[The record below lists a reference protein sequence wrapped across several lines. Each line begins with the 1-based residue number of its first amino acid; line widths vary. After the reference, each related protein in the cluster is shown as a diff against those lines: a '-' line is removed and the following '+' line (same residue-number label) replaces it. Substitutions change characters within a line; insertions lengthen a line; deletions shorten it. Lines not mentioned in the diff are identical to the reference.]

1 MFQETT
7 TRSVLKTLSWRLLA
21 TLTTILLVYLF
32 TGRLGMAFT
41 LGGIEIVLKM
51 LLYYF
56 HERAWNRTSF
66 GRKEPRPAVVWF
78 TGLSGA
84 GKSTISERV
93 YDHLKKE
100 GVKVEHLDGDK
111 VREIFPKT
119 GFSKE
124 ERNRHVKRV
133 GFLASMLEKNGVT
146 VLASFISPYR
156 ESREFVRK
164 MCNNFVEVYVATP
177 LEVCEQRDIKGLY
190 AKARRGEITQFT
202 GIDDPYE
209 APEHPE
215 IVVDTSQ
222 QSVEESVRYVLR
234 ELKKYQR

>member
-66 GRKEPRPAVVWF
+66 GSKEPRPAVVWF

-100 GVKVEHLDGDK
+100 GVKVEHLDGDR

>member
-32 TGRLGMAFT
+32 TGRWGMAFT
-41 LGGIEIVLKM
+41 LGGVEIILKM
-51 LLYYF
+51 LLYYL
-56 HERAWNRTSF
+56 HERAWNRTSY

-84 GKSTISERV
+84 GKSTISEKV
-93 YDHLKKE
+93 YEHLKKQ
-100 GVKVEHLDGDK
+100 GVKVEHLDGDR
-111 VREIFPKT
+111 VRAIFPKT

-133 GFLASMLEKNGVT
+133 GFLASMLEKNGIT

-156 ESREFVRK
+156 ESRDFVRK
-164 MCNNFVEVYVATP
+164 MCKNFVEVYVATP

-190 AKARRGEITQFT
+190 AKARRGEIKQFT

-209 APEHPE
+209 APENPE
-215 IVVDTSQ
+215 IIVDTSQ
-222 QSVEESVRYVLR
+222 QSVEESVAYVLR

>member
-7 TRSVLKTLSWRLLA
+7 TRSILKTLSWRLLA
-21 TLTTILLVYLF
+21 TLTTVLLVYLF

-41 LGGIEIVLKM
+41 LGGVEIILKM
-51 LLYYF
+51 LLYYL

-84 GKSTISERV
+84 GKRTISERV
-93 YDHLKKE
+93 YEHLKKE
-100 GVKVEHLDGDK
+100 GGKVEHLDGDR

-156 ESREFVRK
+156 ESREFVRN

-209 APEHPE
+209 APENPE
-215 IVVDTSQ
+215 ITVDTSQ
-222 QSVEESVRYVLR
+222 QSVEESVKFVLR
-234 ELKKYQR
+234 ELKKYQ

>member
-7 TRSVLKTLSWRLLA
+7 TRSVLKAISWRLLA

-32 TGRLGMAFT
+32 TGRIGMAFT
-41 LGGIEIVLKM
+41 LGGIEIILKM
-51 LLYYF
+51 LLYYL

-66 GRKEPRPAVVWF
+66 GRKEPRPVVLWF

-84 GKSTISERV
+84 GKSTISEKV
-93 YDHLKKE
+93 YARLKE
-100 GVKVEHLDGDK
+100 QGVKVEHLDGDR

-156 ESREFVRK
+156 ESREFVRNL
-164 MCNNFVEVYVATP
+164 CDNFVEVYVATP

-190 AKARRGEITQFT
+190 AKARKGEITQFT

-209 APEHPE
+209 APEKAE
-215 IVVDTSQ
+215 IVVDTSNQ
-222 QSVEESVRYVLR
+222 TVDESVNYVLR
-234 ELKKYQR
+234 ELEKYQK

>member
-93 YDHLKKE
+93 YEHLKKE